1 MPDPEYLV
9 LGRALAALRRRAG
22 LTQAQ
27 VADAVGI
34 SNTFVSQVERGH
46 RGLSWR
52 TLTRVLAVYGVTLRG
67 LVDEIERG
75 EGKGRSGIAS
85 RSASG
90 IVPGISQRDDAK
102 GVDMP
107 AATAT
112 QGSEKVREIR
122 LRRMAE
128 RQGLKLARSR
138 RRDPRAIDYGRY
150 MIVDTFT
157 NTVVAG
163 ELNTPGA
170 LDLDE
175 VEAYLKG
182 ER

>member
-52 TLTRVLAVYGVTLRG
+52 TLNRVLGVYRATLRD

-75 EGKGRSGIAS
+75 GG
-85 RSASG
+85 
-90 IVPGISQRDDAK
+90 
-102 GVDMP
+102 
-107 AATAT
+107 
-112 QGSEKVREIR
+112 
-122 LRRMAE
+122 
-128 RQGLKLARSR
+128 
-138 RRDPRAIDYGRY
+138 
-150 MIVDTFT
+150 
-157 NTVVAG
+157 
-163 ELNTPGA
+163 
-170 LDLDE
+170 
-175 VEAYLKG
+175 
-182 ER
+182 